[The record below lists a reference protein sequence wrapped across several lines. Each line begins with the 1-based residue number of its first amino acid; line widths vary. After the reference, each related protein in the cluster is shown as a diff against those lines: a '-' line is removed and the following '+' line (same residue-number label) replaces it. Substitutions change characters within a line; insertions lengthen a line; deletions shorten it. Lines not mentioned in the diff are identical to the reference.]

1 MHEFSAQTDEL
12 MIVPNRPP
20 RTSST
25 FHSTSTHESTA
36 HIHEFSAH
44 TDELMIVQTD
54 SCAFEA
60 HSAVHPL
67 MNPPPI
73 FMNSAPTLM
82 N

>member
-25 FHSTSTHESTA
+25 FHSTST
-36 HIHEFSAH
+36 HEFSAH

-67 MNPPPI
+67 MNPPP
-73 FMNSAPTLM
+73 TLM